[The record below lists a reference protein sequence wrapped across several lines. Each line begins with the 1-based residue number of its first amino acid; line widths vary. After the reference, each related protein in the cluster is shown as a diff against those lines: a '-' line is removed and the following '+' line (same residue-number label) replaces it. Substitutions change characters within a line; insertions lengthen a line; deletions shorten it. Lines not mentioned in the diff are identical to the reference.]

1 MRLNPLTI
9 VAIAGILLTACSGS
23 VDNSSP
29 LTVRI
34 AADVDNEFRGEQ
46 ALASVA
52 ILDNYIRWPGNR
64 DFDASIAHIVERLE
78 AAGFVP
84 EVDASAASRLVY
96 RIEEFPLDQPA
107 WRPVNATL
115 RIDGQDTP
123 LMSFSTNRNMLAL
136 HSFSTPNGEVVV
148 DVIDVGDGSDEALD
162 AVDVRGKAVFGDRDI
177 TELFE
182 DAVIAR
188 GAAGVLAYSMPSY
201 TNPQSNDKAVQFGE
215 IAYDDARR
223 SWGITL
229 SYSAK
234 ERLRNALNDGDVR
247 VRVTTQVEWT
257 PDALEKTAVAE
268 LRGSLRPQERFVFSA
283 HVQEPGANDNASGVA
298 AQLEMARVAARLLE
312 SGAVNPQ
319 RTITFLWGDE
329 MASTRRFVN
338 QCTARKQGILWGLSM
353 DMVGQDME
361 KTGASFLI
369 EKIPDPSAIWT
380 RGTESFSEW
389 GAGEFTRDMLMPH
402 YLNDVVLGRA
412 LERAASNGWIV
423 KTNPFEGGSD
433 HQSFLESGIPA
444 VLLWHFTDQYYHTDL
459 DRLEMVSAP
468 EMKNVGVTAL
478 TTALTLTSADA
489 RTARQLIDEVRQA
502 AINRLEIETALSL
515 AAMRDGGSVEAEYE
529 ILETWARWYDGALLA
544 TDDIEVGGSSASV
557 QRDIAAAREEVRE
570 ALKTS
575 RERLVGHGGGTGV
588 DEEHSTRDSD
598 PARLPATKK

>member
-1 MRLNPLTI
+1 
-9 VAIAGILLTACSGS
+9 
-23 VDNSSP
+23 
-29 LTVRI
+29 VRI

-257 PDALEKTAVAE
+257 P
-268 LRGSLRPQERFVFSA
+268 GA

-588 DEEHSTRDSD
+588 EEEHSTRDSD

>member
-1 MRLNPLTI
+1 MIIP
-9 VAIAGILLTACSGS
+9 ALTACSGS

-234 ERLRNALNDGDVR
+234 ERLRN
-247 VRVTTQVEWT
+247 
-257 PDALEKTAVAE
+257 VAE

-588 DEEHSTRDSD
+588 EEEHSTRDSD

>member
-1 MRLNPLTI
+1 MRLNPHTI

-234 ERLRNALNDGDVR
+234 ERLRN
-247 VRVTTQVEWT
+247 
-257 PDALEKTAVAE
+257 AVAE

-544 TDDIEVGGSSASV
+544 TDDIEVGGSSASA